1 MKSAAYYVTH
11 FLFQCSLCSLII
23 MQKLIAISSIV
34 YFKVVTCQLVS
45 PFTLIWRLASVNFR
59 IWCQIHNY
67 SAAQLKSS
75 SILHSFSLNKTN
87 TKYKRCQCLL
97 FHRIDALWQNLN
109 SAAVILYRNS
119 DFKRKIW
126 AAAHF
131 RSDRTAVIGVFLHF
145 APLWRRI
152 LVLERLM
159 MSLMAELMLLV
170 ADARRLLPRW
180 QNSKIQFH
188 CFYRRYREKKSLHV
202 SSNEREEAFVFLLV
216 PPLCLLRKHTGAHKY
231 THTGR
236 QALTRF
242 WERWQTPQFSGEQW
256 VGVCERERVC

>member
-131 RSDRTAVIGVFLHF
+131 RSDRTAVIGVFF
-145 APLWRRI
+145 ALRTPLETNSRFGKINDEPHGRI
-152 LVLERLM
+152 NVACCRCPPAATPLTKFKDSV
-159 MSLMAELMLLV
+159 SL
-170 ADARRLLPRW
+170 
-180 QNSKIQFH
+180 
-188 CFYRRYREKKSLHV
+188 
-202 SSNEREEAFVFLLV
+202 FL
-216 PPLCLLRKHTGAHKY
+216 
-231 THTGR
+231 
-236 QALTRF
+236 
-242 WERWQTPQFSGEQW
+242 
-256 VGVCERERVC
+256 